1 MIHQVKCEGNGKG
14 DMLRS
19 ASYAK
24 FVDYMKKLL
33 KIIGFSVLGIFV
45 LFVVGMI
52 FIAIFVPEVIPLYF
66 PVLFGI
72 L

>member
-1 MIHQVKCEGNGKG
+1 
-14 DMLRS
+14 MLRS

-24 FVDYMKKLL
+24 FGGYMKKLL

-52 FIAIFVPEVIPLYF
+52 FIAIFVPEIIPLYF